1 MVIVMKPG
9 TPEQEWKKI
18 KENLEGRGYQINEI
32 VGSGQTILGVI
43 GDTSAL
49 DMNMLKVNE
58 CVDKVMRVQEPFKR
72 ANRSFHPED
81 SVIDVSGVKIG
92 GHPEDSVIDVS
103 GVKIGGH
110 KLAVIAGP
118 CSVENEKQI
127 VGVAKSVKLAGA
139 TLLRGGAFKPRTSP
153 YSFQGLKEEGLDLLK
168 IARKET
174 GLPIVTEIMSARML
188 ERFVEDVD
196 LIQVG
201 ARNMQN
207 FELLKELGRTNVP
220 VLLKRGLSATIE
232 EWLMAAE
239 YIMAGG
245 NDNVILCE
253 RGIRTFET
261 YTRNTLDLSA
271 IPAVKKLSHLPVI
284 VDPSHAAGLWWM
296 VEPMAKAAVAAGA
309 DGLIIEVH
317 NDPEHALCDGAQSLK
332 PERFARLMGEL
343 SGIAKI
349 VGREL

>member
-9 TPEQEWKKI
+9 TPEQVWKKI

-92 GHPEDSVIDVS
+92 GR
-103 GVKIGGH
+103 

>member
-92 GHPEDSVIDVS
+92 GR
-103 GVKIGGH
+103 KM
-110 KLAVIAGP
+110 AVIAGP